1 MVIKAQGQRAK
12 SWCQKTRVRGQGY
25 EVEQAEG
32 QRSGMGVEQAVR
44 QKGYLCI
51 VYEMQDFGPTGR
63 IQVSWYGR

>member
-1 MVIKAQGQRAK
+1 
-12 SWCQKTRVRGQGY
+12 
-25 EVEQAEG
+25 
-32 QRSGMGVEQAVR
+32 MGVEQAVR